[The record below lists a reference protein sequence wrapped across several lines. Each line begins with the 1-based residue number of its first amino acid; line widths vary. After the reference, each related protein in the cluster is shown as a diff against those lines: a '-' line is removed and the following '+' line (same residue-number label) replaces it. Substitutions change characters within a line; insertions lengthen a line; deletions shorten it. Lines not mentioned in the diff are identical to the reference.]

1 MTTQEVADKLVSIC
15 RSGDWTKAQKEL
27 YAENAVSIEPEASPA
42 FDKETK
48 GLAAIIEKGKK
59 FESMVQTMHSI
70 VMSAPIVAGNSFAC
84 VLDMDVTMKEG
95 GRMPMKELCVYQV
108 KNGKIIEE
116 QFYM

>member
-27 YAENAVSIEPEASPA
+27 YAEDVVSIEPEATPA

-70 VMSAPIVAGNSFAC
+70 ALSAPIVAPNSFAFI
-84 VLDMDVTMKEG
+84 LDMDATMKEG
-95 GRMPMKELCVYQV
+95 GRMNMKELCVYQV
-108 KNGKIIEE
+108 KDGKITEE
-116 QFYM
+116 QFFM